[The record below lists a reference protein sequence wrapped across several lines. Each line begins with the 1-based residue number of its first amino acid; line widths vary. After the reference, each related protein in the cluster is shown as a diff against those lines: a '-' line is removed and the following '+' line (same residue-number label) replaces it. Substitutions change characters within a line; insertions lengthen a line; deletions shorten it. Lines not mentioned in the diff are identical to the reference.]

1 MLDVIKDQLKK
12 FLIASTLKLAG
23 WQAWVANI
31 IFNIAWKKIQKLIQ
45 KLKNKKQADEEVND
59 AFKKYKEVVENHS
72 SSADDIRNSFD
83 DLNKS

>member
-1 MLDVIKDQLKK
+1 MLDVIKSQVRK

-31 IFNIAWKKIQKLIQ
+31 IFNIAWKKINKLIQ
-45 KLKNKKQADEEVND
+45 KLKNKKQADKEVND
-59 AFKKYKEVVENHS
+59 AFKKYKEVVEKHS

>member
-1 MLDVIKDQLKK
+1 MLDVIKSQLQK